1 MLSLQKRVYMFQPNP
16 FIITADYAGPE
27 YFCDR
32 EEETRMLED
41 NIRNGRNT
49 ALISTR
55 RMGKSGLIAHTFNRE
70 FVKTHFKTF
79 SIDLYPT
86 SSLQEMILLLT
97 KEITMPLKSTGEKL
111 LESFLSVVKSLR
123 PGFKV
128 DPVTGQFVFDLS
140 LGDIVR
146 PQESLEEIFDYLES
160 SEMPCLV
167 SIDEF
172 QQIAEYPES
181 NVIELLRTRVQK
193 CRHTWFIFSG
203 SDRRMMEK
211 IFNNPSEPFY
221 LSCSLLYLDA
231 IKYDSYLP
239 FARRHF
245 EDAGK
250 HLDDACFEGIYSL
263 FDGHTWYVQRL
274 LNELYAWTRPGETAT
289 TGMLPDVVNYVVKT
303 YARTFQEQMSNMPEA
318 QKQLLIAVAK
328 EGKAE
333 QVTSIAF
340 CKKHAMKSPS
350 TVQSALRVLHE
361 KGVLRKE
368 GDAYSVANR
377 LLGIWLKSEY

>member
-1 MLSLQKRVYMFQPNP
+1 MFQPNP
-16 FIITADYAGPE
+16 FIITADYIGPE

-32 EEETRMLED
+32 VEETRILED

-70 FVKTHFKTF
+70 FVKTNFKTF

-86 SSLQEMILLLT
+86 STLEEMVLLLA
-97 KEITMPLKSTGEKL
+97 KEITTPLKSTGEKI
-111 LESFLSVVKSLR
+111 LESFLSVARSLR

-128 DPVTGQFVFDLS
+128 DPVTGQFVFNLS

-160 SEMPCLV
+160 SDIPCLV

-172 QQIAEYPES
+172 QQIADYPEN

-193 CRHTWFIFSG
+193 CKHTWFIFSG
-203 SDRRMMEK
+203 SNRRMMEK

-221 LSCSLLYLDA
+221 LSCSLLYLEA

-239 FARRHF
+239 FAKRHF
-245 EDAGK
+245 EEAGK
-250 HLDDACFEGIYSL
+250 TIDDECFKGVYSL
-263 FDGHTWYVQRL
+263 FEGHTWYVQRL
-274 LNELYAWTRPGETAT
+274 LNELFAWTRPGERATADI
-289 TGMLPDVVNYVVKT
+289 LPEVISYVVKT
-303 YARTFQEQMSNMPEA
+303 YARSFQEQMSNMPDA
-318 QKQLLIAVAK
+318 QKKLLIAIAK
-328 EGKAE
+328 DGKSDK
-333 QVTSIAF
+333 VTSIAF
-340 CKKHAMKSPS
+340 CRKHAMKSPS
-350 TVQSALRVLHE
+350 TVQSALRVLNE

-368 GDAYSVANR
+368 GDSYSIANR
-377 LLGIWLKSEY
+377 LLEIWVKMEY